1 MEATLSSVRFC
12 ALDQAPILQCRTLME
27 KTKTSVRLEPD
38 TAAFLKGMAKVN
50 NTTITAIVELCVK
63 SYFPIYTEDENY
75 EIEI

>member
-1 MEATLSSVRFC
+1 
-12 ALDQAPILQCRTLME
+12 ME